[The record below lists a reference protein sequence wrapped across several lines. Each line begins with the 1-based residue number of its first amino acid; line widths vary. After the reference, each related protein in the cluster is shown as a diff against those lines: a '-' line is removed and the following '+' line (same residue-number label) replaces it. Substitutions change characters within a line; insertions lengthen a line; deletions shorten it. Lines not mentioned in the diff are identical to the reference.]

1 VGFAG
6 ISNGSALALFVAMSR
21 DHRKLQI
28 FHMADA
34 LALRVYRA
42 TRQLPADERFGLQ
55 SQIRRAAVSVP
66 TNIVEGC
73 ARGSAADYLRF
84 LRVAYGS
91 AHEVHYLVDLARRL
105 DFLQTADVSS
115 LLTEYDKLSAAIF
128 AAVSTLQRLESQP
141 DVPSG
146 RP

>member
-1 VGFAG
+1 
-6 ISNGSALALFVAMSR
+6 MSR

-28 FHMADA
+28 FHVADA
-34 LALRVYRA
+34 LALKVYRT

-73 ARGSAADYLRF
+73 ARGSTADYLR
-84 LRVAYGS
+84 LLQVAYGS

-105 DFLQTADVSS
+105 DFLQSTDAAA
-115 LLTEYDKLSAAIF
+115 LLGAYDKLSAGIF
-128 AAVSTLQRLESQP
+128 AVVSALQRLTSQS
-141 DVPSG
+141 DVRVRRS
-146 RP
+146 